1 MAAPAPPLATESSL
15 SCIACGDN
23 PAAPGGE
30 LRLTSRGPAR
40 AGPLIDFLAT
50 RAIPGLEA
58 AEGTAFRRNL
68 AGGGWLEL
76 RAAPDPEARWLS
88 LRLHRPDDPV
98 PDDPVPDDPVP
109 DDPVPDDDVVR
120 AVRRVADLDTDLE
133 PVVAHLAT
141 DPELAV
147 RLAAVGP
154 ARLPGT
160 FDPFELAVRAV
171 VGQQVTVAAA
181 RTLLGRL
188 VALVASE
195 GEAGPADVVDVAAFP
210 SAAAV
215 AGAPLDGLGM
225 PASRRTTIRE
235 LARAVAEGRV
245 ALGPEAD
252 PGELT
257 RQLVALPG
265 IGPWT
270 AGYVTMRVVGH
281 GDGWP
286 AGDLVLRQS
295 LGLPAAHLERRAQA
309 WRPWRSYAA
318 LLLWR
323 TAPPPQPRRRRTT
336 APRPEGTPGP

>member
-1 MAAPAPPLATESSL
+1 MAAPAPPLSSESSL
-15 SCIACGDN
+15 SPIASGAN
-23 PAAPGGE
+23 AEAPGGE

-50 RAIPGLEA
+50 RAIPGLER
-58 AEGTAFRRNL
+58 AEGGAFHRNL
-68 AGGGWLEL
+68 PDGGWLEL
-76 RAAPDPEARWLS
+76 RAAPDPDARWLS
-88 LRLHRPDDPV
+88 LRLAGGDHG
-98 PDDPVPDDPVP
+98 
-109 DDPVPDDDVVR
+109 VVR
-120 AVRRVADLDTDLE
+120 AVQRVADLDTDLE
-133 PVVAHLAT
+133 PVTAHLAT
-141 DPELAV
+141 DPELAE
-147 RLAAVGP
+147 RLALVGP
-154 ARLPGT
+154 SRLPGT

-188 VALVASE
+188 VALVATD
-195 GEAGPADVVDVAAFP
+195 GLAGPADVVDVPAFP
-210 SAAAV
+210 TAAAV
-215 AGAPLDGLGM
+215 ADSPLDGLGM
-225 PASRRTTIRE
+225 PAARRETIRQ

-245 ALGPEAD
+245 GLGPDAD
-252 PGELT
+252 PDELT

-286 AGDLVLRQS
+286 TGDLVLRQS

-336 APRPEGTPGP
+336 SPRPEGTPGP

>member
-1 MAAPAPPLATESSL
+1 M
-15 SCIACGDN
+15 
-23 PAAPGGE
+23 
-30 LRLTSRGPAR
+30 RLTSRGPAR
-40 AGPLIDFLAT
+40 AGPLIDFLAA
-50 RAIPGLEA
+50 RAIPGLEL
-58 AEGTAFRRNL
+58 AEGGVYRRNL

-76 RAAPDPEARWLS
+76 QAAPDPEARWLS
-88 LRLHRPDDPV
+88 VRLQRPGDQDSPAGKPAGELPVGGDPASDDEM
-98 PDDPVPDDPVP
+98 
-109 DDPVPDDDVVR
+109 VR

-133 PVVAHLAT
+133 PVTAHLAT
-141 DPELAV
+141 DPELAE

-160 FDPFELAVRAV
+160 FDPFELAIRAV

-188 VALVASE
+188 VALVATD
-195 GEAGPADVVDVAAFP
+195 GAAGPADAVDVTAFP
-210 SAAAV
+210 TAAAV
-215 AGAPLDGLGM
+215 ADAPLDGLGM

-245 ALGPEAD
+245 ALGPDAD
-252 PGELT
+252 PDHLT

-270 AGYVTMRVVGH
+270 AGYVTMRVVAD

-286 AGDLVLRQS
+286 TGDLVLRQS
-295 LGLPAAHLERRAQA
+295 LGLPAAVLERRAQA

-336 APRPEGTPGP
+336 APRPEGPPSR

>member
-1 MAAPAPPLATESSL
+1 M
-15 SCIACGDN
+15 
-23 PAAPGGE
+23 
-30 LRLTSRGPAR
+30 RLTSRGPAR
-40 AGPLIDFLAT
+40 AGPLIDFLAA
-50 RAIPGLEA
+50 RAIPGLER
-58 AEGTAFRRNL
+58 AEGGVYRRNL

-76 RAAPDPEARWLS
+76 QAAPDPEARWLS
-88 LRLHRPDDPV
+88 VRLHRPGDQNSPAGKPAGEQPVGGDPASDDEM
-98 PDDPVPDDPVP
+98 
-109 DDPVPDDDVVR
+109 VR

-133 PVVAHLAT
+133 PVTAHLAT
-141 DPELAV
+141 DPELAE

-160 FDPFELAVRAV
+160 FDPFELAIRAV

-188 VALVASE
+188 VALVATD
-195 GEAGPADVVDVAAFP
+195 GAAGPADAVDVAAFP
-210 SAAAV
+210 TAAAV
-215 AGAPLDGLGM
+215 ADAPLDGLGM

-235 LARAVAEGRV
+235 LARAVAEDRV
-245 ALGPEAD
+245 ALGPDAD
-252 PGELT
+252 PDRLT

-270 AGYVTMRVVGH
+270 AGYVTMRVVAD

-286 AGDLVLRQS
+286 TGDLVLRQS
-295 LGLPAAHLERRAQA
+295 LGLPAAVLERRAQA

-336 APRPEGTPGP
+336 APRPEGPASR